1 MNIEEILKKHV
12 GEDGKLNVEAAAK
25 ELKEEQGKAFVPKAD
40 FNSKN
45 EELKTANDTLNKLQ
59 KDNKDVEA
67 LQTTIADYEAQV
79 EKLTAERAEERK
91 SYAIKEALQRAGA
104 NDVEYLMF
112 KLGDVEVN
120 KDGTIK
126 DLDNKVK
133 SLKELNPNFFAED
146 EKEKD
151 NDPNAP
157 GYQVI
162 DNKLDNGKKSV
173 AYSFDQL
180 KTLST
185 EEINQNWDAVSAA
198 LEKGDDK

>member
-91 SYAIKEALQRAGA
+91 SYAIKEALTKEGVS
-104 NDVEYLMF
+104 DVDYMLF
-112 KLGDVEVN
+112 KLGEVETDKEGNV
-120 KDGTIK
+120 I

-133 SLKELNPNFFAED
+133 ALKESNPSFFGSE
-146 EKEKD
+146 EKTKTD
-151 NDPNAP
+151 AP
-157 GYQVI
+157 GYEPI
-162 DNKLDNGKKSV
+162 DNKLENGKPSDPEATAV
-173 AYSFDQL
+173 ADF
-180 KTLST
+180 
-185 EEINQNWDAVSAA
+185 EAA
-198 LEKGDDK
+198 LGIKSE

>member
-12 GEDGKLNVEAAAK
+12 GEDGQLNVEAAAK

-91 SYAIKEALQRAGA
+91 SYAIKEALTKEGVS
-104 NDVEYLMF
+104 DVDYMLF
-112 KLGDVEVN
+112 KLGEVETDKEGNV
-120 KDGTIK
+120 I
-126 DLDNKVK
+126 DLENKVK
-133 SLKELNPNFFAED
+133 ALKESNPSFFGSED
-146 EKEKD
+146 KTKTD
-151 NDPNAP
+151 AP
-157 GYQVI
+157 GYEPI
-162 DNKLDNGKKSV
+162 DNKLDNGKPSDPEATAV
-173 AYSFDQL
+173 ADF
-180 KTLST
+180 
-185 EEINQNWDAVSAA
+185 EAA
-198 LEKGDDK
+198 LGIKSE